1 MIIEYLK
8 LAFADLWANKLR
20 AFLSLIGIVI
30 GVAVV
35 YAIFTIADLT
45 EYAIKSELMS
55 GEGIVTIQYVEDS
68 DDEESNSMRNFAAL
82 FGFSVGDTL
91 NYHFND
97 QDLDDLLM
105 IDGILATY
113 ANYSTSASVDF
124 AGNNRNIM
132 IKRYAEGFLDFY
144 SYEVVAGNSLDK
156 YQVDQRISAVVVD
169 KIFVTTNSKYTDQ
182 EAIGKTF
189 RINNRIFTIVGVIES
204 DQRSLTGMILMD
216 GIAYDSVFSKGT
228 MTNISVK
235 VDPSKDLDEVSDNA
249 TRFLNQRYG
258 TLDNYEVQ
266 DLSSIV
272 AQITSV
278 TNVLS
283 TIMAI
288 IAMVS
293 LLVAGIGVMN
303 IMYISVLERTR
314 EIGVKRAIGASKS
327 AIQFQFLVES
337 STLTIIGGVFGII
350 IGIIII
356 QIAMSLL
363 DFHMPLNY
371 LYVVYG
377 IIFSLSLGLAFGY
390 LPARKAAKLNIIEAI
405 ATE

>member
-8 LAFADLWANKLR
+8 LSFADLWANKLR

-35 YAIFTIADLT
+35 YAIFMIADLT

-55 GEGIVTIQYVEDS
+55 GEGIVTIQYVEDTD
-68 DDEESNSMRNFAAL
+68 DDERTSMSNFAAL
-82 FGFSVGDTL
+82 FGFSVGDSL
-91 NYHFND
+91 NYHFSD
-97 QDLDDLLM
+97 QDLDDLLK
-105 IDGILATY
+105 IDGIQAAY
-113 ANYSTSASVDF
+113 ANYSTSAQVDF
-124 AGNNRNIM
+124 ANNKRNVM

-144 SYEVVAGNSLDK
+144 SYEIVAGRSLND
-156 YQVDQRISAVVVD
+156 YEVDQRISAVVVD
-169 KIFVTTNSKYTDQ
+169 KIFVTTNSKYTPE

-189 RINNRIFTIVGVIES
+189 RINNRIFTIAGVIES

-228 MTNISVK
+228 MTNVSVK
-235 VDPSKDLDEVSDNA
+235 VDPSKDLDEVSDSA
-249 TRFLNQRYG
+249 TSFLNKRYG
-258 TLDNYEVQ
+258 TTDNYEVQ

-278 TNVLS
+278 TGVLS

-314 EIGVKRAIGASKS
+314 EIGVKRAIGASKA

-337 STLTIIGGVFGII
+337 STLTIIGGIMGIFFGIV
-350 IGIIII
+350 II
-356 QIAMSLL
+356 QVAMSLL
-363 DFHMPLNY
+363 DFHMPMNY
-371 LYVVYG
+371 LYIVYG
-377 IIFSLSLGLAFGY
+377 IVFSLSLGLAFGY

>member
-8 LAFADLWANKLR
+8 LSFADLWANKLR

-35 YAIFTIADLT
+35 YAIFMIADLT

-68 DDEESNSMRNFAAL
+68 EDDESTSMANFAAL
-82 FGFSVGDTL
+82 FGFSVGDSL
-91 NYHFND
+91 NYHFSD
-97 QDLDDLLM
+97 QDLDDILK
-105 IDGILATY
+105 IDGIQAAY
-113 ANYSTSASVDF
+113 ANYSTSAQVDF
-124 AGNNRNIM
+124 ASNKRNVM
-132 IKRYAEGFLDFY
+132 IKRYADGFLDFY
-144 SYEVVAGNSLDK
+144 SYEIVAGRSLND
-156 YQVDQRISAVVVD
+156 YEVDQRISAVVVD
-169 KIFVTTNSKYTDQ
+169 TIFVTTNSKYTTE
-182 EAIGKTF
+182 EAVGKTF
-189 RINNRIFTIVGVIES
+189 RINNRIFTIAGVIES

-228 MTNISVK
+228 MTNVSVK
-235 VDPSKDLDEVSDNA
+235 VDPSKDLDEVSDSA
-249 TRFLNQRYG
+249 TSFLNKRYG
-258 TLDNYEVQ
+258 TTDNYEVQ

-278 TNVLS
+278 TGVLS

-314 EIGVKRAIGASKS
+314 EIGVKRAIGASKA

-337 STLTIIGGVFGII
+337 STLTIIGGIMGIFFGIV
-350 IGIIII
+350 II
-356 QIAMSLL
+356 QVAMSLL
-363 DFHMPLNY
+363 DFHMPMNY
-371 LYVVYG
+371 LYIVYG
-377 IIFSLSLGLAFGY
+377 IVFSLSLGLAFGY